1 MPLQK
6 SISPYKGTPVLAEF
20 NTEEFI
26 QSLDSS
32 LITCEVKELS
42 GLNKKIR
49 QPSICVAEFVKRF
62 CQTANF
68 QGWYNQKR
76 QEANSILQEL
86 HIKTLC
92 DTDWLDW
99 CQGRPE
105 VEVVDQLI
113 RMHDKQMC
121 LKETQGVH
129 SKYRTGLAKHIEN
142 IISTLPPDLSSVLVN
157 LRPSE
162 AGS

>member
-32 LITCEVKELS
+32 LITCEVK
-42 GLNKKIR
+42 
-49 QPSICVAEFVKRF
+49 
-62 CQTANF
+62 
-68 QGWYNQKR
+68 
-76 QEANSILQEL
+76 
-86 HIKTLC
+86 
-92 DTDWLDW
+92 
-99 CQGRPE
+99 
-105 VEVVDQLI
+105 DQLI

>member
-32 LITCEVKELS
+32 LITCEVK
-42 GLNKKIR
+42 
-49 QPSICVAEFVKRF
+49 
-62 CQTANF
+62 
-68 QGWYNQKR
+68 GWYNQKR